1 MLLKD
6 NNYMQNI
13 EQYRKVEFEIDV
25 LKANVNMVL
34 VWLMNLFEYVLVFI
48 IRISAV
54 HLILFFF
61 LGALYAMKT
70 LLSYYHQLLLKH
82 SEESLPD
89 INYLLAVP
97 FLHVS
102 LPAYGK

>member
-34 VWLMNLFEYVLVFI
+34 VWLMYLF
-48 IRISAV
+48 
-54 HLILFFF
+54 
-61 LGALYAMKT
+61 
-70 LLSYYHQLLLKH
+70 
-82 SEESLPD
+82 
-89 INYLLAVP
+89 
-97 FLHVS
+97 
-102 LPAYGK
+102 